1 MTLPESKIE
10 SPIALLIGQTTAAE
24 TQAVRQAV
32 QRASLCLQAA
42 AHLPAPPG
50 IDTRY
55 RPQPAVVLISPVLPS
70 RLTLARRARQA
81 YPNARILLLASGEQE
96 SRLRRAVARR
106 SRVATDFEVV
116 RLDSCELNRVLN
128 NAAAV
133 DRRNQRAKSYPQ
145 RDDGRSTARPDTAR
159 SDYRRL
165 VISDRYLASILTHAL
180 DAIISIDDA
189 GTILTWNEAAERLC
203 GYRADQIV
211 GTPLASIAGGSSG
224 GQEVQRLIE
233 SLAAGEPDIRRELLF
248 FHADGSAVEVE
259 ASMAPVRDEL
269 GRQIGISI
277 IARDISERK
286 RAEEALRASEK
297 LAATGRLAA
306 TIAHEINN
314 PLESVTNLLYL
325 LERHP
330 GLEDTARE
338 YATLAQ
344 RELGRVAHIARQM
357 LGFYRDAT
365 RPIPVRLRQVIENV
379 IDLYGHKARN
389 AGVQIAARLE
399 DDEEIWVF
407 PGEIRQVFSNLIIN
421 AMEAAGNGGRVLV
434 HLYKSP
440 ALDHSARRGV
450 WVSVADTGA
459 GIPAGNLNRIF
470 EPFFTTKGE
479 HGTGLG
485 LWVTRGIVQK
495 HEGHIRVR
503 SSTRPGRSGTV
514 FSVFFPLHSQ
524 LAMSHSSPAP
534 DPYWK
539 NLRAG

>member
-1 MTLPESKIE
+1 MTPGDYKIE
-10 SPIALLIGQTTAAE
+10 LPTALLIGQTSAAE
-24 TQAVRQAV
+24 TQAIWQAA
-32 QRASLCLQAA
+32 QRASLCLRAA
-42 AHLPAPPG
+42 VDLPAPPG
-50 IDTRY
+50 GDTRQQ
-55 RPQPAVVLISPVLPS
+55 PGPAVVLISPALSS
-70 RLTLARRARQA
+70 RLTFARRARQA
-81 YPNARILLLASGEQE
+81 YPNARIVLLASDERE
-96 SRLRRAVARR
+96 WHSRRASAHR
-106 SRVATDFEVV
+106 SRVAADFEVV
-116 RLDSCELNRVLN
+116 RLDCSELDRVLS
-128 NAAAV
+128 NAADV
-133 DRRNQRAKSYPQ
+133 VRRSQRADPYTQ
-145 RDDGRSTARPDTAR
+145 REQARSAAGTESAR

-180 DAIISIDDA
+180 DAILSIDDT
-189 GTILTWNEAAERLC
+189 GRILTWNEAAERLF
-203 GYRADQIV
+203 GYRVDQIM
-211 GTPLASIAGGSSG
+211 GKPLAGIAGGSSG

-233 SLAAGEPDIRRELLF
+233 LLAAGEPDIRRELFF

-259 ASMAPVRDEL
+259 ASMAPVRDDS

-330 GLEDTARE
+330 GLETTARE

-389 AGVQIAARLE
+389 AGVQISARLE

-407 PGEIRQVFSNLIIN
+407 PGEMRQVFSNLFIN
-421 AMEAAGNGGRVLV
+421 AIEAAGNGGRVVV
-434 HLYKSP
+434 HLYKSR
-440 ALDHSARRGV
+440 ALDHFVRRGV
-450 WVSVADTGA
+450 WVSIADTGP

-479 HGTGLG
+479 RGTGLG

-495 HEGHIRVR
+495 HGGRIRVR
-503 SSTRPGRSGTV
+503 SSTRPGRSGTF
-514 FSVFFPLHSQ
+514 FSVFFPLRSP
-524 LAMSHSSPAP
+524 LAMARSSPAP

-539 NLRAG
+539 NLRTG